1 MVSYEDALAAIL
13 EVWIKCYERFEQQVP
28 AFVVCLCIQGGN
40 ANPHFGY
47 VGRPLALLGLVK
59 TLRGGAYT
67 HERWPRRMRSCT
79 ADEGGRH
86 LRPSPATCIE
96 RGPGAIAMAISVL
109 FDAIRCFIDD

>member
-67 HERWPRRMRSCT
+67 HEGWREGCAPARRMRE
-79 ADEGGRH
+79 ADTCGRPRARA
-86 LRPSPATCIE
+86 LTRDCDGNL
-96 RGPGAIAMAISVL
+96 GPFRRHSV
-109 FDAIRCFIDD
+109 FHR